1 MCKKVCFK
9 KFQFTIFFGT
19 YLYAI
24 YSKIMEL
31 GSISIFI
38 ACFFA
43 LGGRDAAGVEG
54 VRPGPKD
61 RARFAEGGAEFS
73 AGGRLAQVL
82 RGDGAF
88 GRVGQGAE
96 RGARRL
102 ARLLAPGQ
110 QKVSAKFS
118 APFWFC

>member
-1 MCKKVCFK
+1 MFNKSGTW
-9 KFQFTIFFGT
+9 TIIDHSM
-19 YLYAI
+19 Y
-24 YSKIMEL
+24 
-31 GSISIFI
+31 
-38 ACFFA
+38 FA
-43 LGGRDAAGVEG
+43 PGGRDAAGVEG

-61 RARFAEGGAEFS
+61 GARFAEGGAEFF

-96 RGARRL
+96 RGAWRL

-110 QKVSAKFS
+110 QKVSAQFS
-118 APFWFC
+118 PKFWFC